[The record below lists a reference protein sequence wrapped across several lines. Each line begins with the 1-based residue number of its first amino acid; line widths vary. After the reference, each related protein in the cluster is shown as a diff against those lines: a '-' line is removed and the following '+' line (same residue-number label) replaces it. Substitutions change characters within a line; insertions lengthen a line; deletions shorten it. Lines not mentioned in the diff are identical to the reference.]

1 MRLLPSGSTSL
12 LVELD
17 GISEVLALYAGL
29 VDANLDGVIDLVP
42 AASTVLLIIDPTVTS
57 FSTVAAALRTVTP
70 RRGDREDGE
79 LIEIPVTY
87 DGDDLEEVASLWGCD
102 TDEVIRQHSSQAWRV
117 AFCGFA
123 PGFGYMTSSSWTRDV
138 ARQSSPRTK
147 VPPGSVALAG
157 EFCGVYPRE
166 SPGGWRLIGRTELRV
181 FDLTREPAAL
191 LRPGTRVRFVE
202 TDQR

>member
-12 LVELD
+12 LVEVD
-17 GISEVLALYAGL
+17 GIDEVLALYAAL
-29 VDANLDGVIDLVP
+29 AEENLDGVIDLVP
-42 AASTVLLIIDPTVTS
+42 AASTVLVVVDPAATSLSAVMTTV
-57 FSTVAAALRTVTP
+57 RTVTP
-70 RRGDREDGE
+70 RHDDRKAGE
-79 LIEIPVTY
+79 LVEIPVTY
-87 DGDDLEEVASLWGCD
+87 DGEDLDEVASLFGCD
-102 TDEVIRQHSSQAWRV
+102 ADEVVRQHSGEDWTV

-138 ARQSSPRTK
+138 PRRSSPRTK

-181 FDLTREPAAL
+181 FDLARDPAAL

-202 TDQR
+202 TDRQ